1 MPNKPVGT
9 KAGMEQ
15 AREEGGLGEAVA
27 SVLQLLR
34 RGQIQDVLKVEIDRI
49 C

>member
-15 AREEGGLGEAVA
+15 AREEGGLVEAVA
-27 SVLQLLR
+27 VLQLLR

>member
-27 SVLQLLR
+27 VLQLLR
-34 RGQIQDVLKVEIDRI
+34 RGQIQGVLKVEIDRI